1 MLPAAALGGPLA
13 AIGEFVLLYM
23 ELATA
28 AMVNQC
34 QSRQARIIK
43 TMLLELTPKFAL
55 LIPLA
60 LLFFAVRT
68 FLWSGP
74 MP

>member
-34 QSRQARIIK
+34 QSSQAHNQNYAERVNTYISAVK
-43 TMLLELTPKFAL
+43 TFG
-55 LIPLA
+55 IS
-60 LLFFAVRT
+60 FFAART
-68 FLWSGP
+68 F
-74 MP
+74 